1 MVCPA
6 VTLLAVPSLSSTPF
20 STFQSGDPTH
30 PFIPFDQSAVYTV
43 VPGVTAAGGL
53 EPVVGLVSTVGLVL
67 PLESEVEVSVG
78 PAVGLVPAAWVV
90 LPELVLVAVE
100 VRVVI
105 PDPF

>member
-20 STFQSGDPTH
+20 STFQSGDPAH

-43 VPGVTAAGGL
+43 VPGVTATVGL
-53 EPVVGLVSTVGLVL
+53 EPAVGLVSTVGHVL
-67 PLESEVEVSVG
+67 LLESGVEVSAG
-78 PAVGLVPAAWVV
+78 PTVGLVPAAGVV
-90 LPELVLVAVE
+90 LLELVLVAVE

-105 PDPF
+105 LGPL